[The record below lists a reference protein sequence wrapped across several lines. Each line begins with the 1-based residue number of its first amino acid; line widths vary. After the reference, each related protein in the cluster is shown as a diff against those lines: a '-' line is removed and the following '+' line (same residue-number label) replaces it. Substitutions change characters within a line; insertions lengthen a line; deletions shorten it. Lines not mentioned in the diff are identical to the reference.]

1 MTIRRY
7 ATPAA
12 FKHALEE
19 RLRAVSERH
28 HTPVHRVRQ
37 RLVFD
42 RFLARVFAEFGGA
55 ALLKGGAV
63 LELRLSRARTTKDV
77 DLRLTGSPEGLL
89 ERLQA
94 AGRRDAGDHLLF
106 EIGPGSHGDVID
118 GEGLVYEGR
127 RFRAEARL
135 AGKVY
140 GDPFGVDVA
149 FGDVL
154 TGAPDVME
162 GSDLLDFAGVP
173 RSQLRLYPRET
184 HVAEKL
190 HAYTQTRARENSRVK
205 DLPDLALLAQTG
217 AFHRAALRAALERTF
232 AFRDTHA
239 LPRALPPPPSAWD
252 VPYAR
257 MARDNGLPWATL
269 AEVLQAAGAFLEP
282 VLTEGGDTWNPEL
295 WAWR

>member
-1 MTIRRY
+1 MTARRY

-19 RLRAVSERH
+19 RLRGVSEKH
-28 HTPVHRVRQ
+28 HTPMHRVRQ

-42 RFLARVFAEFGGA
+42 RFLARIFAEFGSA

-63 LELRLSRARTTKDV
+63 LELRLARARTTKDV

-106 EIGPGSHGDVID
+106 EIGPGPQGDVMD

-154 TGAPDVME
+154 TGTPELID

-173 RSQLRLYPRET
+173 RARLRLYPREA

-190 HAYTQTRARENSRVK
+190 HAYTLPRARENSWVK

-232 AFRDTHA
+232 TFRGTHA
-239 LPRALPPPPSAWD
+239 LPRALPPPPASWD
-252 VPYAR
+252 APYAR
-257 MARDNGLPWATL
+257 MARDNGLPWVTL
-269 AEVLQAAGAFLEP
+269 AEVFQAASAFLEP
-282 VLTEGGDTWNPEL
+282 VLTEGGADWSPEL